1 MRLDQFL
8 VQRGD
13 FRSRERAAEAV
24 RAETVLVNSKVVGKP
39 AFAVEEGDT
48 VEVTVADF
56 AYVSRGGLKLEAAL
70 KEFRVEA
77 KGLVCLDIGVATGGF
92 SDCLLRNSAQK
103 VYAVDIG
110 KGQLE
115 PDLLLNKKLFFRN
128 ETDARD
134 LEKSDFQENL
144 DLIAIDVSFISITLL
159 FDSLKRISTKD
170 TKIIALIK
178 PQFEYGSRHPGVFKD
193 TKVVQEIL
201 KKLRPKWREA
211 GFEII
216 KEMPSPILG
225 KEGNQEFLWLIR
237 NSG

>member
-8 VQRGD
+8 VRRGD
-13 FRSRERAAEAV
+13 FRSRERATEAI
-24 RAETVLVNSKVVGKP
+24 RAGTVLINLKIVTKP
-39 AFAVEEGDT
+39 AYAVEEGDN

-56 AYVSRGGLKLEAAL
+56 VYVSRGGLKLAAAL
-70 KEFRVEA
+70 KGFKVDPD
-77 KGLVCLDIGVATGGF
+77 GQVCLDIGVATGGF
-92 SDCLLRNSAQK
+92 SDCLLREAAQK

-110 KGQLE
+110 KGQL
-115 PDLLLNKKLFFRN
+115 DSGLLENKKLIFKN

-134 LEKSDFQENL
+134 LRKEDFQENL
-144 DLIAIDVSFISITLL
+144 DLIVIDVSFISVTLL
-159 FDSLKRISTKD
+159 FDALKRISLKD

>member
-13 FRSRERAAEAV
+13 FKSRERASEAV
-24 RAETVLVNSKVVGKP
+24 RAGSILVNSKVAAKP
-39 AFAVEEGDT
+39 AFGIEEGDK

-70 KEFRVEA
+70 KEFKVEPL
-77 KGLVCLDIGVATGGF
+77 GLVCLDIGVSTGGF
-92 SDCLLRNSAQK
+92 SDCLLRNAAQK

-115 PDLLLNKKLFFRN
+115 PSLLLNKKLIFRN
-128 ETDARD
+128 ETDGRN
-134 LEKSDFQENL
+134 LKKEDFQETL
-144 DLIAIDVSFISITLL
+144 DLIVIDVSFISTTLL
-159 FDSLKRISTKD
+159 FVALKEISNNN
-170 TKIIALIK
+170 TKIIVLIK
-178 PQFEYGSRHPGVFKD
+178 PQFEYGSKHPGVFKD

-211 GFEII
+211 GFEIV

-225 KEGNQEFLWLIR
+225 KDGNQEFLWLIR

>member
-13 FRSRERAAEAV
+13 FKSRERATQAV
-24 RAETVLVNSKVVGKP
+24 RDLAVSVNGKVVSKP
-39 AFAVEEGDT
+39 ALAVEEKDK
-48 VEVTVADF
+48 VVVLVADF

-70 KEFRVEA
+70 KEFRIEPA
-77 KGLVCLDIGVATGGF
+77 GLVCLDIGVATGGF
-92 SDCLLRNSAQK
+92 SDCLLRNAAQK

-115 PDLLLNKKLFFRN
+115 ASLLVNKKLIFRN

-134 LEKSDFQENL
+134 LKKEDFEENL
-144 DLIAIDVSFISITLL
+144 DLIVIDVSFISATLL
-159 FDSLKRISTKD
+159 FDALKRISNKD

-178 PQFEYGSRHPGVFKD
+178 PQFEYGSKHPGVFKD
-193 TKVVQEIL
+193 TKVIQEIL

-225 KEGNQEFLWLIR
+225 KEGNQEFLWLIK